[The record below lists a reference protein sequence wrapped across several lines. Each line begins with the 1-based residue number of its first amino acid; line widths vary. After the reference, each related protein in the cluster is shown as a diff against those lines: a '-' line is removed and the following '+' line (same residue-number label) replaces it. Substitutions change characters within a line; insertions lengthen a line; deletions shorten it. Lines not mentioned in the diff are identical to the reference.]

1 MPVINYLRA
10 CPLPEAKTKL
20 DELAKL
26 DPETVKRAN
35 SFFPFAGT
43 PAAAAV
49 PAKEKPADAT
59 SDEAAPKPPA
69 PVASDT
75 DKEPVKPATAAK
87 QPAESPKPAVKAEK
101 AEADEQEETPAS
113 TTGASLPSDKQK
125 SVAATTAA
133 LPPPFAKDAAPHC
146 RAACQQPGRIRRT
159 GRRRC
164 AVERGVLGHSPRR
177 TSGLIS
183 INHLHSSM
191 SIEVES
197 RRDAAGTYEQ
207 YRALEHGRRGQ
218 FDHRPAES

>member
-1 MPVINYLRA
+1 LFKTSDDESNWVRVPVVNYLRA

-69 PVASDT
+69 PVAADT

-87 QPAESPKPAVKAEK
+87 QPAESPKPDVKAEK
-101 AEADEQEETPAS
+101 AEADKQEEKPAP
-113 TTGASLPSDKQK
+113 TTGASLPNDKQK

-133 LPPPFAKDAAPHC
+133 LPPPFAKDAAPIPAPPASSLGVFAGLG
-146 RAACQQPGRIRRT
+146 AA
-159 GRRRC
+159 
-164 AVERGVLGHSPRR
+164 AVLLSGAFWAILRGGQ
-177 TSGLIS
+177 
-183 INHLHSSM
+183 
-191 SIEVES
+191 
-197 RRDAAGTYEQ
+197 AA
-207 YRALEHGRRGQ
+207 
-218 FDHRPAES
+218 